1 MFTKK
6 SSFHFK
12 KIDCSIYKIERVNS
26 LKTVVIN
33 ARRVLY
39 LHVKIL
45 RVILQNYTKEFAYNL
60 KLASPIIL
68 GMLGHTFVSFVDN
81 AMVGQL
87 GTAELAAVSLGNS
100 FLFIAMSLGIGFST
114 AITTLVAEA
123 DAAGDTQKVKSA
135 LKHGL
140 LLCTLIG
147 ISVFFGVL
155 LAKPL
160 MYVMDQPKEV
170 VDLAMPYL
178 NLVAAS
184 LIPLIMFQAFKQFA
198 DGLSQTKYA
207 MWATL
212 LANVVNVVINYFL
225 IFGIWIFPK
234 WGIIGAAIGTLVS
247 RVVMLIFI
255 WVLLRYKKKFRE
267 YVTNFNFTII
277 KKTVLKK
284 IISLGFPSSLQ
295 MLFEVAIFTAA
306 IWLSGIL
313 GKNAQA
319 ANQIA
324 LNLSSMTFMVAM
336 GLSVAATIRVG
347 NQKGLKHFSELRR
360 IALSL
365 LLLVLL
371 IDIIFAIMFML
382 LNTWFPTLYVNES
395 DVANFADNQEVILI
409 AAELLL
415 VSAFFQISDGIQV
428 VGLGILRGL
437 QDVKIPTGITFIA
450 YWVVGFPIS
459 YYLGLYTDFGSSG
472 IWIGLLAG
480 LTVSA
485 ILLYIRFNYLS
496 KKLINTQAAYGTS

>member
-1 MFTKK
+1 MPTEKVPV
-6 SSFHFK
+6 
-12 KIDCSIYKIERVNS
+12 IIE
-26 LKTVVIN
+26 
-33 ARRVLY
+33 
-39 LHVKIL
+39 
-45 RVILQNYTKEFAYNL
+45 NYTKEFRYNL

-100 FLFIAMSLGIGFST
+100 FLFIAMSIGIGFST

-123 DAAGDTQKVKSA
+123 DAENDRAKVKEA

-140 LLCTLIG
+140 LLCTGIG
-147 ISVFFGVL
+147 IIVFLGVL

-160 MYVMDQPKEV
+160 MYRMDQPDEV
-170 VDLAMPYL
+170 VHLAMPYL

-184 LIPLIMFQAFKQFA
+184 LIPLIIFQAFKQFA
-198 DGLSQTKYA
+198 DGLSQTRYA

-234 WGIIGAAIGTLVS
+234 WGIIGAAIGTLAS
-247 RVVMLIFI
+247 RIIMLAFI
-255 WVLLRYKKKFRE
+255 WLLLRYKKKFKP
-267 YVTNFNFTII
+267 YVTNFNFKEI
-277 KKTVLKK
+277 KKSVLKK
-284 IISLGFPSSLQ
+284 IINLGFPSSLQ

-306 IWLSGIL
+306 IWLSGVL
-313 GKNAQA
+313 GKNSQA

-347 NQKGLKHFSELRR
+347 NQKGLKRFSELRR

-365 LLLVLL
+365 FLLVLI
-371 IDIIFAIMFML
+371 IDIIFAIMFMVF
-382 LNTWFPTLYVNES
+382 NNWFPTLYVDET
-395 DVANFADNQEVILI
+395 DVKNFVDNQEVIAI
-409 AAELLL
+409 AAKLLL

-428 VGLGILRGL
+428 VGLGVLRGL
-437 QDVKIPTGITFIA
+437 QDVKIPTLITFIA

-459 YYLGLYTDFGSSG
+459 YYLGLYTTLESAG

-480 LTVSA
+480 LSVSA

-496 KKLINTQAAYGTS
+496 KKLIRNQA